1 MANRRDFL
9 KASMIVAAGAAVGK
23 VSPVLASGSRP
34 GTLPA
39 GLIYTSDN
47 QGKWAGKAKTHAP
60 MVTSD
65 GTTYKVVTNHPMTE
79 PHFIVRHTLVAA
91 DGEILGEKTFT
102 PDDAKAASEFKVA
115 AGKKVLYATSF
126 CNKHDFWV
134 TEI

>member
-9 KASMIVAAGAAVGK
+9 KASVIVAAGAAVGK
-23 VSPVLASGSRP
+23 VSPVLAG
-34 GTLPA
+34 GHLPK
-39 GLIYTSDN
+39 GLIYTAAN

-60 MVTSD
+60 MVTSE
-65 GTTYKVVTNHPMTE
+65 GGTYKVVTNHPMTE

-102 PDDAKAASEFKVA
+102 PDNAKAASEFKVA
-115 AGKKVLYATSF
+115 AGKKVKYATSF

-134 TEI
+134 TEL

>member
-9 KASMIVAAGAAVGK
+9 KASVAVAAGAVVGK
-23 VSPVLASGSRP
+23 VSPVLAG
-34 GTLPA
+34 GHLPK
-39 GLIYTSDN
+39 GLIYTAAD

-60 MVTSD
+60 MVTSEG
-65 GTTYKVVTNHPMTE
+65 GTFKVATNHPMTE

-102 PDDAKAASEFKVA
+102 PDDAKAVSEFKIA
-115 AGKKVLYATSF
+115 AGKKVRYATSF